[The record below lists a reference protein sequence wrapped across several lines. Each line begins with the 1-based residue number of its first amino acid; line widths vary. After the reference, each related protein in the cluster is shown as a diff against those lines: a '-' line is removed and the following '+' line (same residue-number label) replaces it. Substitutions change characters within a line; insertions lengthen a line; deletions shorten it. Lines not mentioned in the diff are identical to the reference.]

1 MLIGINNGLSRSSQQ
16 QGQQGREG
24 GVGGSWGVSMEILG
38 KRCFLLSLTVFSLC
52 FFVLVSFPFHIVR
65 SSNNVNVWSTLRS
78 WAWSAPSA
86 AAAAPSGE
94 ASAISGLVCYT
105 NLFMRNILKSCLR
118 CSVRWDRQTAQ
129 TDGLS
134 WTELNWTGQRRPKN
148 NAAKTLIRGSLLARA
163 NSSSSRG
170 SSGSRGSDEQRD
182 PLFAP
187 VDHELFRI
195 LL

>member
-1 MLIGINNGLSRSSQQ
+1 MDYHDHRNSRGSK
-16 QGQQGREG
+16 GGKGGRG
-24 GVGGSWGVSMEILG
+24 RRGSRGVSMEILG

-78 WAWSAPSA
+78 WAWST
-86 AAAAPSGE
+86 AAPSGE

-163 NSSSSRG
+163 NISSRG
-170 SSGSRGSDEQRD
+170 SSSGRGSDEQRD